1 MWGDF
6 AAHGGGVACGVGA
19 PVRQGSRD
27 ERASLQR
34 RKLVMPKMSERDRLT
49 DLVEREKKLA
59 GEIVAARQK
68 LRDRYAGIVT
78 ALPVEQLS
86 EREFRDVLGHVLRLG
101 GAAALGALKGATL
114 PSDATRPGKAPAAPL
129 SAKRDGSATPGPSVG
144 A

>member
-1 MWGDF
+1 
-6 AAHGGGVACGVGA
+6 
-19 PVRQGSRD
+19 
-27 ERASLQR
+27 
-34 RKLVMPKMSERDRLT
+34 MPKMSERDRLA
-49 DLVEREKKLA
+49 DLVEREKKIA

-114 PSDATRPGKAPAAPL
+114 PSDAARPGKAPTAPL
-129 SAKRDGSATPGPSVG
+129 SEKRDGSATPGPSVG